1 MRPGKVILLT
11 IQALILVSPLAW
23 CRAETEP
30 PSYAPGEILI
40 KLRPGLEELRPKAE
54 VDGIST
60 QISSLDQLNR
70 WHQVIR
76 MERFLFPMRK
86 GKNDV
91 QTAQLAEELSR
102 VYRLELGTGRD
113 VQEAVVAYGHDPHVV
128 YAQPN
133 YLNQLCV
140 VPDDSLYPEQ
150 WALAKIKMPAAWTI
164 ERGSQEV
171 IVGIVDSGI
180 DYEHQDL
187 VANIWINPGEDL
199 NGDGQVDSSDFNAI
213 DDDGN
218 GYVDDIRGWDFTDA
232 PQFAGLGDYRE
243 RDNDPYDDLGH
254 GTHVS
259 GIVAAMTDNGIGVA
273 GISWHSKLM
282 PLRAA
287 FRMSLGAFLEDDDV
301 SAGIVYAADNG
312 AQVINMSWGDPRIS
326 PLVRDVIAYAYAKG
340 CVLVAAAGNV
350 SDDDQG
356 GVYYPAGFDQTMAV
370 GASTSYDQRAS
381 FSSFG
386 QNLDVLAPGSSIL
399 STFPDDE
406 YGSLGGTSMATAHV
420 SGLAALVLSRDATLS
435 SEEVR
440 QIISASAVDLGPFGW
455 DPEHGSGRIDGLRAL
470 SMERT
475 AVVRISQPQTGTGVD
490 ARVVIVG
497 TALGPYMD
505 CYSLD
510 YGLGLS
516 PAIYAFNTIL
526 EPVCVQALEETL
538 TVWEGVSQLPDTSCI
553 IRLRVWQTDGLMVED
568 RVAVHVDHTP
578 PVLEEIRAVRRLDG
592 DGYAAFVEWNTD
604 DETLAKLF
612 YRRQGE
618 EEFSFIEDLHVAR
631 EHSLDLSG
639 ELESGDY
646 QLYVASTNP
655 AGLTTVDDNEGQYY
669 ALSAP
674 LRMVERGGF
683 LLLDQL
689 VSGYQ
694 FQSPVD
700 LDGDEQREL
709 LFMAFSDTSA
719 YGKAMA
725 YEMGED
731 RRLEK
736 VFQSEAD
743 YLVWDV
749 GDADGDGKREILG
762 GGFAE
767 IHLFEAPDS
776 NSFPDPVNPVWSQ
789 HGVWG
794 SQMADTDGDGH
805 VEILS
810 KIEVGSDVIIFEND
824 GDDTFRQMASLPN
837 PTEGR
842 NSTGT
847 RFAVADFDGDGK
859 TEILA
864 GDSDGDIFIFETTG
878 DDSYEA
884 TWSHSTGLEDARYLA
899 PGDTLEGGGSWFV
912 VAANETDVFDPRST
926 YWRLS
931 VYEPTEDDQ
940 FVAKWSQELV
950 GVGGQGNGIVTAD
963 FTGDGH
969 KEILICALPD
979 LYVFQRTEEGAFQPV
994 WYTPCGFMH
1003 RPFVGDLHGDGLVE
1017 IAFNGPDS
1025 MIVLERADSGQTPPP
1040 PPGLVAR
1047 PLDDHRVF
1055 LEWVAVPEAA
1065 SYNLYRGLDYYD
1077 LDAIEVGLLTTT
1089 FLDSALVEGK
1099 TYWYAITSVDSLS
1112 RESRFFSSVVS
1123 ATPNAP
1129 PQIVAAEVLTQR
1141 HVALSFSEA
1150 MDPSA
1155 QVASHYWIDGGIG
1168 SPSSVI
1174 LDRDGQRALLSLN
1187 FNLEPEVLYT
1197 VAASKVHDKTGVP
1210 IDADARMV
1218 TFALPADTFPEPLYI
1233 KRVDLLGRTQL
1244 DILFSEPVD
1253 GSSAQDTSHY
1263 GIVPAVVVKEARLD
1277 SANGDLV
1284 HLQLSPVQAM
1294 GSVYVLTVADIWSET
1309 LEKMVIPGMG
1319 NTASFA
1325 YAAANLAEAAAVP
1338 NPFSPSR
1345 DDVVRFINV
1354 PSQAS
1359 ASIFTVLGE
1368 LVWRKEEVETNGA
1381 ILWSGVN
1388 EGGHPVA
1395 SGVYL
1400 YLLEANGQTKRGK
1413 LALIR

>member
-1 MRPGKVILLT
+1 MRPGKFILLT

-30 PSYAPGEILI
+30 PSYAPGEIVI
-40 KLRPGLEELRPKAE
+40 KLRPGLEELQPKAE
-54 VDGIST
+54 MNGIST
-60 QISSLDQLNR
+60 QISSLDLLNR
-70 WHQVIR
+70 RYQVIR
-76 MERFLFPMRK
+76 MERFLFPMKEGK
-86 GKNDV
+86 GDV

-102 VYRLELGTGRD
+102 VYRLELGADRD
-113 VQEAVVAYGHDPHVV
+113 VQEVVAAYGQNPHVV

-140 VPDDSLYPEQ
+140 VPDDSLYREQ
-150 WALAKIKMPAAWTI
+150 WALAKMQMPAAWDI
-164 ERGSQEV
+164 ERGSQDV
-171 IVGIVDSGI
+171 IVGMVDSGI
-180 DYEHQDL
+180 DYDHRDL
-187 VANIWINPGEDL
+187 AANIWINPGEDL
-199 NGDGQVDSSDFNAI
+199 NGDGRADSSDFNGI

-254 GTHVS
+254 GTHIS
-259 GIVAAMTDNGIGVA
+259 GIVAAMADNGIGVA
-273 GISWHSKLM
+273 GMSWHSKLM

-287 FRMSLGAFLEDDDV
+287 FRMTLGAFLEDDDV
-301 SAGIVYAADNG
+301 SASIVYAADNG
-312 AQVINMSWGDPRIS
+312 AQVINMSWGDPRLS
-326 PLVRDVIAYAYAKG
+326 PLVRDVVAYSYAKG
-340 CVLVAAAGNV
+340 CVLVAAAGNAG
-350 SDDDQG
+350 DDDQG
-356 GVYYPAGFDQTMAV
+356 GVFYPAGFDETIAV
-370 GASTSYDQRAS
+370 GASTSYDQRAT

-399 STFPDDE
+399 STFPEDE
-406 YGSLGGTSMATAHV
+406 YGTLGGTSMATAHV

-440 QIISASAVDLGPFGW
+440 QIISASAVDLGPSGW
-455 DPEHGSGRIDGLRAL
+455 DPEHGNGRIDGLRAL

-475 AVVRISQPQTGTGVD
+475 AVVRISDPQTGTGVD
-490 ARVVIVG
+490 SQVVVVG
-497 TALGPYMD
+497 TALGPYVD
-505 CYSLD
+505 CYGLD

-516 PAIYAFNTIL
+516 PTSYQTIL
-526 EPVCVQALEETL
+526 EPVCSQALQETL
-538 TVWEGVSQLPDTSCI
+538 AVWDGVSQLPDTSCI
-553 IRLRVWQTDGLMVED
+553 IRLKVWQTDGVVLED

-578 PVLEEIRAVRRLDG
+578 PVMNDLRAVRRLDG
-592 DGYAAFVEWNTD
+592 DGYATFVEWRTD
-604 DETLAKLF
+604 DETLAKIF
-612 YRRQGE
+612 YRQQGDQ
-618 EEFSFIEDLHVAR
+618 EFSFIEDLYVAR

-639 ELESGDY
+639 ELEPGDY
-646 QLYVASTNP
+646 QFYVASSNP
-655 AGLTTVDDNEGQYY
+655 AGLITTDDNGGQYY

-674 LRMVERGGF
+674 LQMVDRGGF

-709 LFMAFSDTSA
+709 LFMAFSDTST
-719 YGKAMA
+719 YGQVMA

-731 RRLEK
+731 RRLGR
-736 VFQSEAD
+736 VFQSEAE

-776 NSFPDPVNPVWSQ
+776 NSFPDPLNPVWSQ
-789 HGVWG
+789 KGVWG

-805 VEILS
+805 MEILS
-810 KIEVGSDVIIFEND
+810 KIEVGSDVIIFENA

-864 GDSDGDIFIFETTG
+864 GDSDGDLFIFEATG
-878 DDSYEA
+878 DDAYE
-884 TWSHSTGLEDARYLA
+884 TIWSDNTGLEDARYLA
-899 PGDTLEGGGSWFV
+899 AGDTLDGGGSWFA

-931 VYEPTEDDQ
+931 VYEPAGDDQ
-940 FVAKWSQELV
+940 FVSTWSQELV
-950 GVGGQGNGIVTAD
+950 GVGGQGNGLIAAD

-969 KEILICALPD
+969 KEIILCVLPD
-979 LYVFQRTEEGAFQPV
+979 LYVFQRTEGGEFQPI
-994 WYTPCGFMH
+994 WYSPCGFMH

-1025 MIVLERADSGQTPPP
+1025 MVVLERIDADDAPPP

-1055 LEWVAVPEAA
+1055 LEWMTVPEAA
-1065 SYNLYRGLDYYD
+1065 SYNLYRGQKYFD
-1077 LDAIEVGLLTTT
+1077 LDTIKTGLLTTT
-1089 FLDSALVEGK
+1089 YLDSSLVQDTTYYYAL
-1099 TYWYAITSVDSLS
+1099 TSVDFMS
-1112 RESRFFSSVVS
+1112 RESRYFSPVVS

-1129 PQIVAAEVLTQR
+1129 PQVVGAEALTGR
-1141 HVALSFSEA
+1141 HVAVNFNEP
-1150 MDPSA
+1150 MGPSA
-1155 QVASHYWIDGGIG
+1155 QVASHYWIDGGVG

-1174 LDRDGQRALLSLN
+1174 LDRTGQRALLSLHHS
-1187 FNLEPEVLYT
+1187 LRPEMLYT
-1197 VAASKVHDKTGVP
+1197 LAVSKAHDETGVP
-1210 IDADARMV
+1210 IAADARMA
-1218 TFALPADTFPEPLYI
+1218 TFVMPADTLPEPLYI

-1244 DILFSEPVD
+1244 DILFSERVD
-1253 GSSAQDTSHY
+1253 ESSAQDTSHY
-1263 GIVPAVVVKEARLD
+1263 RIVPAVVVKEAKVD
-1277 SANGDLV
+1277 TAGGNLV
-1284 HLQLSPVQAM
+1284 HLKLSPVQAL
-1294 GSVYVLTVADIWSET
+1294 GSVYELTVADIWSET
-1309 LEKMVIPGMG
+1309 MEKMVIPGMG
-1319 NTASFA
+1319 NTASFV
-1325 YAAANLAEAAAVP
+1325 YAAANLAEAMPVP
-1338 NPFSPSR
+1338 NPFFPSR
-1345 DDVVRFINV
+1345 DMVLKFINL
-1354 PSQAS
+1354 PSRAS
-1359 ASIFTVLGE
+1359 ASIFTVFGE
-1368 LVWRKEEVETNGA
+1368 LVWRKEQVETNGA

-1388 EGGHPVA
+1388 GGGHPVA

-1400 YLLEANGQTKRGK
+1400 YLLEANGEVKKGK